1 MPKLENYAN
10 NFKIMKKNSRLND
23 IDKKILSVLQEN
35 ADIPMSELSKKVN
48 LSATPCWARINK
60 LYKQGFIT
68 KKVAVVD
75 RLKLNLN
82 VVAFV
87 QVKTSNH
94 NMEWAR
100 KFVKVIND
108 MPEVIE
114 FYRLSGSIDYLLKV
128 LVPSIEKY
136 DEFYKKLTD
145 KVDLTDVST
154 SFSMEEIKQ
163 TSSLPLDYA

>member
-1 MPKLENYAN
+1 
-10 NFKIMKKNSRLND
+10 MKKNSILND
-23 IDKKILSVLQEN
+23 IDKKILAVLQDN
-35 ADIPMSELSKKVN
+35 ADIPIAELSKKVN

-60 LYKQGFIT
+60 LYKQGFIA

-75 RLKLNLN
+75 RLKLNLS

-94 NMEWAR
+94 NMAWAN
-100 KFVKVIND
+100 KFDSVVND
-108 MPEVIE
+108 LPEVIE

-128 LVPSIEKY
+128 LVPSIEHFDK
-136 DEFYKKLTD
+136 FYKKMTSRI
-145 KVDLTDVST
+145 DLTDVTT

-163 TSSLPLDYA
+163 TTSLPLDYV

>member
-1 MPKLENYAN
+1 
-10 NFKIMKKNSRLND
+10 MKKNNTLND

-35 ADIPMSELSKKVN
+35 ADLPISELSKKVN

-100 KFVKVIND
+100 KFVKVISD

-145 KVDLTDVST
+145 KVDLTDVSS

>member
-1 MPKLENYAN
+1 
-10 NFKIMKKNSRLND
+10 MKKNSTLND

-35 ADIPMSELSKKVN
+35 ADIPISELSKKVN

>member
-1 MPKLENYAN
+1 
-10 NFKIMKKNSRLND
+10 MKKNNVLND

-35 ADIPMSELSKKVN
+35 AGLPISELSKKVN

-82 VVAFV
+82 VIAFV
-87 QVKTSNH
+87 QIKTSNH

-100 KFVKVIND
+100 KFVKAISD

-145 KVDLTDVST
+145 KVDLTDVSS

>member
-1 MPKLENYAN
+1 
-10 NFKIMKKNSRLND
+10 MKKNNVLND

-35 ADIPMSELSKKVN
+35 ADLPISELSKKVN

-100 KFVKVIND
+100 KFVKVISD

-145 KVDLTDVST
+145 KVDLTDVSS

-163 TSSLPLDYA
+163 TSSLPLDLSLIHI